1 MNNFT
6 VDLVTRL
13 HFGKGQLSN
22 LKSEVKAL
30 GTNVLLVYGK
40 SAIKKNGLYEEVIQQ
55 LDGFNVVELPNIDP
69 NPRLES
75 VIAGQQLCKTYA
87 IDVVLAVGGGSVIDC
102 SKAIAAASCY
112 DKNPWDLV
120 LNPKLIKK
128 ALPVVACLTNAATGS
143 EMNGSSVIS
152 NLKSQE
158 KLGFNSHL
166 MKPTV
171 SICDPSW
178 SMSLSAYQT
187 AAGAAD
193 IMSHVF
199 ENYFSQVTDS
209 MVSDLLSIGILETVM
224 TYCPIALENPTD
236 YEARAN
242 LMWASTMGLNG
253 LTGVGKG
260 GAWSCHPIE
269 HELSAFYD
277 ITHGTGL
284 AIITPHWMRH
294 ILSETTVARFVLLGK
309 KLFSLKG
316 SNMEI
321 AKKTNDRI
329 EAFLR
334 SLPIEKSLEECHI
347 DDSLFDTMA
356 QRVLM
361 HKDLSKAFVE
371 LSHSDIVNIL
381 EKSLQWN

>member
-128 ALPVVACLTNAATGS
+128 ALPIVACLTNAATGT
-143 EMNGSSVIS
+143 EMNGGSVIS
-152 NLKSQE
+152 NLETQE
-158 KLGFNSHL
+158 KLGFHSHL

-178 SMSLSAYQT
+178 SVSLSSYQT
-187 AAGAAD
+187 AAGCAD

-199 ENYFSQVTDS
+199 ENYFSRVTDS

-224 TYCPIALENPTD
+224 TYCPIALDHPDN

-260 GAWSCHPIE
+260 GGWSCHPIE

-294 ILSETTVARFVLLGK
+294 ILSDDTVERFVLLGK
-309 KLFSLKG
+309 KLFNLDG
-316 SNMEI
+316 SDMEI
-321 AKKTNDRI
+321 AEETINKI
-329 EAFLR
+329 EAFFR
-334 SLPIEKSLEECHI
+334 SLPIEKSLEECQI
-347 DDSLFDTMA
+347 DRSLFDTMA
-356 QRVLM
+356 DRALF
-361 HKDLSKAFVE
+361 HKDLTKAYVN
-371 LSHSDIVNIL
+371 LSHQDIVSIL

>member
-13 HFGKGQLSN
+13 HFGQGQISKLR
-22 LKSEVKAL
+22 KEITEL
-30 GTNVLLVYGK
+30 GNNVLLVYGK
-40 SAIKKNGLYEEVIQQ
+40 NAIKNNGLYDEV
-55 LDGFNVVELPNIDP
+55 LKELEGFHVVELSGVDP

-75 VIAGQQLCKTYA
+75 VIEGQRLCKLHK

-112 DKNPWDLV
+112 DGNPWDLV
-120 LNPKLIKK
+120 LNPKLINKV
-128 ALPVVACLTNAATGS
+128 LPLVACLTNAATGT
-143 EMNGSSVIS
+143 EMNGASVIS
-152 NLKSQE
+152 NLETQE
-158 KLGFNSHL
+158 KLGFHSHL

-171 SICDPSW
+171 SICDPNW
-178 SMSLSAYQT
+178 SMSLSSYQT
-187 AAGAAD
+187 AAGSAD

-199 ENYFSQVTDS
+199 ENYFSTVTDS

-224 TYCPIALENPTD
+224 KYCPIALDNPKD
-236 YEARAN
+236 YAARAN

-260 GAWSCHPIE
+260 GGWSCHPIE

-294 ILSETTVARFVLLGK
+294 ILSENTVERFVLLGT
-309 KLFSLKG
+309 KLFNLTG
-316 SNMEI
+316 SDMEI
-321 AKKTNDRI
+321 AKETINRI
-329 EAFLR
+329 ETFLR
-334 SLPIEKSLEECHI
+334 TLPIEKTLQECKI
-347 DDSLFDTMA
+347 DHSLFDTMA
-356 QRVLM
+356 DRVLY
-361 HKDLSKAFVE
+361 HKDMTGAYVE
-371 LSHSDIVNIL
+371 LSHADIVSIL
-381 EKSLQWN
+381 EKSL